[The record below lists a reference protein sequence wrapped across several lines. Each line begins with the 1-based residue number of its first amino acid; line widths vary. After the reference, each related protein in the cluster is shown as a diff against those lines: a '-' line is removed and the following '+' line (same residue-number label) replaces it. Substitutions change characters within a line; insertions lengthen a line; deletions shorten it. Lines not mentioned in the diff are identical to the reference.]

1 MVLAEGRFLVW
12 ANGIAAMVALSEL
25 IVQVVFAK
33 QSNTVAWVVL
43 LSDQV
48 CVLQLT
54 STHFLGPLKVQS
66 CRWPKGDVP
75 NSLPLILNAPVF
87 EWRMV
92 RCGSKSGH

>member
-1 MVLAEGRFLVW
+1 VVLVEGRFLVW

-33 QSNTVAWVVL
+33 QSNTVGWMVL

-48 CVLQLT
+48 CVLQLRN
-54 STHFLGPLKVQS
+54 THFLGPLKVQS

-75 NSLPLILNAPVF
+75 NSVPHLKRHLYL
-87 EWRMV
+87 
-92 RCGSKSGH
+92 SGE